1 MRLSARFPLLLG
13 ATFLVACGE
22 PAPDAAPVGD
32 ALPPQPLADAP
43 APPPRLGLWVLCEGS
58 QRVLEHPDRVPLL
71 VDQALALGATDLFVQ
86 VYRGGRAWF
95 RSSYADPLPY
105 EIALVASEAD
115 PLARLIGLAHAAG
128 LRVHA
133 WVNVLSLAS
142 NRDAPVLHALGPGA
156 VSVDR
161 RGRSILEFPKL
172 ELPPPDSAYLRM
184 GTPAVWL
191 DPAAPG
197 VADWLASTFS
207 ELVENYPSLDGIHF
221 DYIRYPDVLPFT
233 PGSRFRVGLDFGY
246 GAASR
251 ARFERETG
259 LRAPS
264 RDSSANG
271 DAWDQWR
278 RERVADILRE
288 VRARTLRA
296 KPDLLFSAA
305 VSAWSYT
312 RKLSIVP
319 AKNRLLALFTPTV
332 NSLNRL
338 LTRVASLVGAPW

>member
-1 MRLSARFPLLLG
+1 MRLSARFLLLLG

-184 GTPAVWL
+184 GK
-191 DPAAPG
+191 
-197 VADWLASTFS
+197 
-207 ELVENYPSLDGIHF
+207 
-221 DYIRYPDVLPFT
+221 IR
-233 PGSRFRVGLDFGY
+233 GCGL
-246 GAASR
+246 
-251 ARFERETG
+251 
-259 LRAPS
+259 
-264 RDSSANG
+264 
-271 DAWDQWR
+271 
-278 RERVADILRE
+278 
-288 VRARTLRA
+288 
-296 KPDLLFSAA
+296 
-305 VSAWSYT
+305 
-312 RKLSIVP
+312 
-319 AKNRLLALFTPTV
+319 
-332 NSLNRL
+332 
-338 LTRVASLVGAPW
+338 